1 MLTQDAIDRAR
12 QADLLAL
19 AGVELRKIAG
29 TGGGEYAGPCPICG
43 GRDRFR
49 VQPNGAGG
57 PRWYCRQCGG
67 GQWHDAID
75 LVQQRDRVDFAEAV
89 ARLTGSA
96 PELASAPTAA
106 PAPAAMPEPTE
117 APGALWQERAQTF
130 CQDCRQRL
138 WSDAGKAAL
147 AGLRARGLAD
157 DTIFDAGLGWNGHDR
172 REDRAAWGLP
182 EEKDDKGRPRRVWLP
197 RGVVIPWLIA
207 GDLWR
212 VNIRRPASDLT
223 RDLERGW
230 KDQPKYIGPAGS
242 SNGLYGA
249 DGLRAG
255 FPAVLVEGEI
265 DALTLA
271 QHAGSLA
278 APVATG
284 STHGARRARWLG
296 RLALASSV
304 LVCYDADEPGQ
315 AAAAYWLG
323 ALSNARRWRPY
334 WADANAMAQDGADLR
349 HWLAVGLGADSGQ
362 QAGLFDAI
370 PAPDLKKP
378 DMGQET
384 GSAPDSGPAVIQRET
399 VSQAPASNPVIQ
411 DETGGA
417 GALVAGSGQ
426 DLAQDAAP
434 RVRPIDQDFAQARQL
449 VADLAAELDSL
460 LADLGRAPGQ
470 GLEFARPGHAAHAAW
485 LRFCALDSQWARLAA
500 VAEYETFEE
509 LEEATGAAY
518 LAAVANP
525 SDHDLVRAYARLDD
539 AWSAMLALPEVQP

>member
-157 DTIFDAGLGWNGHDR
+157 DTIFEAGLGWNDHDR
-172 REDRAAWGLP
+172 REDRAAWGL
-182 EEKDDKGRPRRVWLP
+182 EGKTKVWLP
-197 RGVVIPWLIA
+197 RGVVIPWLI
-207 GDLWR
+207 GGQLWR
-212 VNIRRPASDLT
+212 VNIRRPAADVAKS
-223 RDLERGW
+223 G
-230 KDQPKYIGPAGS
+230 PKYIGPAGS

-271 QHAGSLA
+271 QHAGNLA

-315 AAAAYWLG
+315 AAASYWLG

-349 HWLAVGLGADSGQ
+349 QWLAVGLGAGQ
-362 QAGLFDAI
+362 QAGLFDA
-370 PAPDLKKP
+370 APEP
-378 DMGQET
+378 DSRQET
-384 GSAPDSGPAVIQRET
+384 GSAPDLGPAVKQWET
-399 VSQAPASNPVIQ
+399 VSQAPVIQ
-411 DETGGA
+411 DETGSAPEPDSRLKTSYA
-417 GALVAGSGQ
+417 GALVAGSGHAV
-426 DLAQDAAP
+426 AQDAAP
-434 RVRPIDQDFAQARQL
+434 RVRPIDAGFRRLRHTVLDM
-449 VADLAAELDSL
+449 AAELDQL
-460 LADLGRAPGQ
+460 LAELGRAPGQ
-470 GLEFARPGHAAHAAW
+470 GLEFARPGHTAHAAW

-509 LEEATGAAY
+509 LEAATGAAY

-525 SDHDLVRAYARLDD
+525 SDQTLARAYARLDD
-539 AWSAMLALPEVQP
+539 AWAAVLELPEVQP

>member
-1 MLTQDAIDRAR
+1 MLTQDAIERAR

-19 AGVELRKIAG
+19 AGVELRKVAG
-29 TGGGEYAGPCPICG
+29 TSGGEYAGPCPMCG

-49 VQPNGAGG
+49 VQPNGADG

-67 GQWHDAID
+67 GKWHDAID
-75 LVQQRDRVDFAEAV
+75 LVQRLKHTDFADAV
-89 ARLTGSA
+89 AMLTGSA
-96 PELASAPTAA
+96 PELASAPRPASA
-106 PAPAAMPEPTE
+106 PAPMPDPTE
-117 APGALWQERAQTF
+117 APGALWQERGQTF

-138 WSDAGKAAL
+138 WSDAGRAAL
-147 AGLRARGLAD
+147 DALRARGLAD
-157 DTIFDAGLGWNGHDR
+157 DTIFGAGLGWNDHDR

-230 KDQPKYIGPAGS
+230 KDPPKYMGPAGS
-242 SNGLYGA
+242 SNALYNA
-249 DGLRAG
+249 DALRAG
-255 FPAVLVEGEI
+255 FPGVLVEGEI
-265 DALTLA
+265 DALTIA

-284 STHGARRARWLG
+284 STHGARRVRWLG

-349 HWLAVGLGADSGQ
+349 HWLAVGLGADKNEVKPCADSVQVKISSSTTKRPEPAGPSVQSAVNAGQNARPQTPQNGLGSNTSSAPASDQ
-362 QAGLFDAI
+362 QASLFDAS
-370 PAPDLKKP
+370 APDLGLP
-378 DMGQET
+378 
-384 GSAPDSGPAVIQRET
+384 
-399 VSQAPASNPVIQ
+399 
-411 DETGGA
+411 
-417 GALVAGSGQ
+417 LVARAGQ
-426 DLAQDAAP
+426 DLAQDRAT
-434 RVRPIDQDFAQARQL
+434 L
-449 VADLAAELDSL
+449 EAELDGL
-460 LADLGRAPGQ
+460 LAKLGQAPGQ
-470 GLEFARPGHAAHAAW
+470 GLEFSKPDHVAHAAW
-485 LRFCALDSQWARLAA
+485 LRFCELDSQWARL
-500 VAEYETFEE
+500 
-509 LEEATGAAY
+509 
-518 LAAVANP
+518 P
-525 SDHDLVRAYARLDD
+525 
-539 AWSAMLALPEVQP
+539 ALPEVQP